1 VEIGAPSAV
10 ASALVPPNLSIIS
23 EIVMQDT
30 STENRNDCNSDVLKS
45 SIYPEGALGQLTTM
59 LTQGDL
65 LARLEALLGEKKISQ
80 ADIARAIDIHPS
92 GVTSLLK
99 PGGRKLKL
107 DEAVK
112 LVEAFDLESP
122 PSQRVPPL
130 SGRISRLIV
139 MYVAGELGVSQ
150 ESHREQLEELAEDVR
165 AFAELVAD
173 PKYRDSVEAA
183 EAFFQAMRLRR
194 PKPGQ
199 ADPQG
204 SDHHNAD

>member
-1 VEIGAPSAV
+1 MPMQTTEI
-10 ASALVPPNLSIIS
+10 
-23 EIVMQDT
+23 
-30 STENRNDCNSDVLKS
+30 RNECNSDVQKS
-45 SIYPEGALGQLTTM
+45 IIYPEGPLGQLTTM
-59 LTQGDL
+59 LTQGEL
-65 LARLEALLGEKKISQ
+65 LTRLRALLGDKKIRN

-92 GVTSLLK
+92 GVTELLK
-99 PGGRKLKL
+99 PGGRNLKL

-150 ESHREQLEELAEDVR
+150 DARREQLEELAEDVR

-194 PKPGQ
+194 PKLGQ
-199 ADPQG
+199 ANPQRNDHQN
-204 SDHHNAD
+204 SD